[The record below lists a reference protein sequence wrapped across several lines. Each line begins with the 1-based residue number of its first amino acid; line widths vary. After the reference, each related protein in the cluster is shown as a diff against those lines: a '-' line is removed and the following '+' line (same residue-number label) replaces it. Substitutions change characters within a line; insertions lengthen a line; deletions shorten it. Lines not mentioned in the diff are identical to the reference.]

1 MTRTATLAA
10 PRPDLENTGVAS
22 KTGLLGLR
30 EEVWYYLE
38 PFLCQRLG
46 VEGELED
53 AGLNVLSALGQVGRQ
68 VGADLMK
75 KSWFWELDNES
86 IIEVREMD
94 YCWVFRPL

>member
-1 MTRTATLAA
+1 MTRTATLIGQG
-10 PRPDLENTGVAS
+10 PEVENTGVAS
-22 KTGLLGLR
+22 KTGLLGWR

-46 VEGELED
+46 VEGDPED
-53 AGLNVLSALGQVGRQ
+53 TGLNVLTALGQVGKQ

-75 KSWFWELDNES
+75 KSWFWELNDES